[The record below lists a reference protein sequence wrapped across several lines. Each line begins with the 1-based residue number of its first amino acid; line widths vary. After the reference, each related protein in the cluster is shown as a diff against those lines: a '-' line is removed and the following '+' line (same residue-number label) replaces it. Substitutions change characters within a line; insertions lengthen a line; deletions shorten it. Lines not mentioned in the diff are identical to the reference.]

1 VKKIIIGIGALVLI
15 GSAFFAGKLFTDNA
29 TTNEATQSATNS
41 ELVSEAQYFEMERF
55 IISVSDKNYARYLVL
70 DLVLV
75 LEPNVDSKLE
85 VKKIT
90 PLLRNVLVKQFAN
103 MSHANV
109 KTLFT
114 DIDSVQKTLLEQFN
128 LALKSK
134 TFLKL
139 DDVLVTNVFIQ

>member
-1 VKKIIIGIGALVLI
+1 MKKIIIGIGALVLI

-41 ELVSEAQYFEMERF
+41 ELISEAQYFEMERF

-128 LALKSK
+128 LVLKSK